1 MYIYKVEVEN
11 FRNFGDQFILELK
24 PYTLILGENSS
35 GKTNLLCG
43 LALIFSQDIF
53 TVRTRRL
60 EIDDFNYGVIK
71 AYKESIVDG
80 GDVIFP
86 EIVISAYLTD
96 FNEAQQAA
104 VGDWFIDKTLKQA
117 KITYHFH
124 PSKSWSTKDK
134 WIHEQRELIRP
145 ILEDPEL
152 EGEDKR
158 ANALNSIDLPLK
170 HYDYTIYG
178 GGNPSNICE
187 PYFLRMFKFELLDA
201 LRDAKKELAANK
213 EFRLLFKILNH
224 EGSEVDYSDIRAHL
238 IKLDKLV
245 GSSKAL
251 KYIKANVD
259 ALLKEISLN
268 DPLVLNEVDFNFF
281 RLEHTEIL
289 KNINLQYGDAPI
301 AIERNG
307 LGRNNLLFLS
317 LILSH
322 LYDSDTADTTVFRAV
337 GIEEP
342 EAHLH
347 PQLEDHLAYNLER
360 QMNKRAK
367 IILNDDGEPEAS
379 EELEEGKR
387 DDLQIIATSHSSHIA
402 AGASLENLV
411 TIYRNQTTRQPM
423 SHWALAGLSD
433 SAPDRRTI
441 RYLKK
446 YLDATKST
454 LFFARKIMFVE
465 GIAEQTLIPVFYK
478 QHTGH
483 YPSYDGGSVINVQ
496 GIAFR
501 HFLKVVTN
509 GYFLKCA
516 VMTDDDHSSRAS
528 KLKTDFEENYDFIK
542 IKKSEKKTFE
552 IDLIETNKSGDG
564 KQTMLAALKLTAP
577 RLYSEQD
584 IDTIYASA
592 DLDAGTLFTN
602 IVEAR
607 KADFAF
613 NVSELISNGKTVNI
627 PAYITDA
634 IDFISSNE
642 DA

>member
-1 MYIYKVEVEN
+1 MYIRKVEIEN
-11 FRNFGDQFILELK
+11 YRNFGDKFSLTLK

-60 EIDDFNYGVIK
+60 EIDDFNYGIIK
-71 AYKESIVDG
+71 AYKES
-80 GDVIFP
+80 VIDDSEVVFP
-86 EIVISAYLTD
+86 EIIISAYLTD

-104 VGDWFIDKTLKQA
+104 VGDWFIDKTLEQA

-124 PSKSWSTKDK
+124 PSKSWSTKEK
-134 WIHEQRELIRP
+134 WIQEQRELIRP

-152 EGEDKR
+152 CEEDKR

-268 DPLVLNEVDFNFF
+268 DPLILNEVDFNFF

-307 LGRNNLLFLS
+307 LGRNNILFLS

-322 LYDSDTADTTVFRAV
+322 LYDSDTSDNTIFRAV

-347 PQLEDHLAYNLER
+347 PQLEDHLAYNLEN
-360 QMNKRAK
+360 QMNKRSK
-367 IILNDDGEPEAS
+367 ITLDADGEPVIS
-379 EELEEGKR
+379 EEPEAGTR
-387 DDLQIIATSHSSHIA
+387 DDLQIIATSHSTHIA

-411 TIYRNQTTRQPM
+411 TIYRDQTSRQPK
-423 SHWALAGLSD
+423 SHWALAGLTD
-433 SAPDRRTI
+433 SASDKRTV

-454 LFFARKIMFVE
+454 LFFARKIILVE
-465 GIAEQTLIPVFYK
+465 GIAEQTLLPVFYK
-478 QHTGH
+478 QQTDH
-483 YPSYDGGSVINVQ
+483 YPSYDGASVINVQ
-496 GIAFR
+496 GVAFR
-501 HFLKVVTN
+501 HFLKLVTN
-509 GYFLKCA
+509 GYFVKCV
-516 VMTDDDHSSRAS
+516 VMTDDDHSARAD
-528 KLKTDFEENYDFIK
+528 KLKTDFGESYSFIR
-542 IKKSEKKTFE
+542 IKKSKKKTFE
-552 IDLIETNKSGDG
+552 IDLIETNKSGEG
-564 KQTMLAALKLTAP
+564 KQTILSALKLTAP
-577 RLYSEQD
+577 KLYRDQNLE
-584 IDTIYASA
+584 TTYASA
-592 DLDAGTLFTN
+592 DLNAETIFTN
-602 IVEAR
+602 IVETR

-613 NVSELISNGKTVNI
+613 NVSELISDGKSVNI
-627 PAYITDA
+627 PTYITKV
-634 IDFISSNE
+634 IEFISSNE